1 MRCTMLAMVAL
12 MLFPWTSA
20 AAEPE
25 VVFEDALAGK
35 MDDGWSWLREAPE
48 AWRWTDEGLEIR
60 VQPGNAA
67 TVRNALVRTAPD
79 RQQGKYAIDVTVT
92 NHTLPT
98 IQYEQAGITWY
109 VDGKPVFKL
118 VKELVD
124 GDLVIIPGRVPVP
137 TEEFETI
144 QLRLIVNADSWT
156 AQFRSNMD
164 SEFQT
169 AANGKLPP
177 PNNDQVSIQ
186 CYHGPTDAEHW
197 IRFQDFRIQR
207 IEP

>member
-12 MLFPWTSA
+12 TLFPWTSV

-35 MDDGWSWLREAPE
+35 MDESWSWLREDPE
-48 AWRWTDEGLEIR
+48 AWRWKDDGLEIR
-60 VQPGNAA
+60 IQPGNAA

-79 RQQGKYAIDVTVT
+79 RQQGTYAIDVTVT
-92 NHTLPT
+92 NHTLPK

-137 TEEFETI
+137 TDQFETI
-144 QLRLIVNADSWT
+144 QLRLIVAADTWT

-177 PNNDQVSIQ
+177 SNNDQVSIQ

>member
-20 AAEPE
+20 AAETE

-35 MDDGWSWLREAPE
+35 MDDGWSWLREDSE
-48 AWRWTDEGLEIR
+48 AWRWKDEGLEIR

-79 RQQGKYAIDVTVT
+79 RQQGKFAIDVTVT

-137 TEEFETI
+137 TDEFETI
-144 QLRLIVNADSWT
+144 QLRLIVTADTWT
-156 AQFRSNMD
+156 AQFRSNLD

-197 IRFQDFRIQR
+197 IRFQDFRIQQ

>member
-1 MRCTMLAMVAL
+1 MRGTMLAMLVL
-12 MLFPWTSA
+12 MLFPCTFA
-20 AAEPE
+20 AAQAEI
-25 VVFEDALAGK
+25 VFEDPLAGK
-35 MDDGWSWLREAPE
+35 MDDGWSWLREDPE

-67 TVRNALVRTAPD
+67 TVRNALVRPAPD

-92 NHTLPT
+92 NHTLPK
-98 IQYEQAGITWY
+98 IQWEQAGITWY

-124 GDLVIIPGRVPVP
+124 GELIIIPGRVPVP

-144 QLRLIVNADSWT
+144 QLRLIVTADTWT
-156 AQFRSNMD
+156 AQFRSD
-164 SEFQT
+164 LDGEFKT
-169 AANGKLPP
+169 AAEGKLPP

-186 CYHGPTDAEHW
+186 CYHGPDDAEHW
-197 IRFQDFRIQR
+197 IRFQDFRIHR

>member
-1 MRCTMLAMVAL
+1 MRCTMLALVAL

-20 AAEPE
+20 AAEAE
-25 VVFEDALAGK
+25 VVFEDALAEK
-35 MDDGWSWLREAPE
+35 MDDGWSWLREDPD
-48 AWRWTDEGLEIR
+48 AWRWKDEGLEIR

-79 RQQGKYAIDVTVT
+79 RQQGKFAIDVTVT

-137 TEEFETI
+137 TDEFETI
-144 QLRLIVNADSWT
+144 QLRLIVTADTWT
-156 AQFRSNMD
+156 AQFRSNVD

-186 CYHGPTDAEHW
+186 CYHGPADAEHW
-197 IRFQDFRIQR
+197 IRFQDFRIQQ

>member
-1 MRCTMLAMVAL
+1 MLAMLAL

-20 AAEPE
+20 AAETE

-35 MDDGWSWLREAPE
+35 MDDGWSWLREDPE
-48 AWRWTDEGLEIR
+48 AWRWKDEGLEIR

-79 RQQGKYAIDVTVT
+79 RQQGKFAIDVTVT

-137 TEEFETI
+137 TDEFEKI
-144 QLRLIVNADSWT
+144 QLRLIVTADTWT
-156 AQFRSNMD
+156 AQFRSNLD

-186 CYHGPTDAEHW
+186 CYHGPADAEHW
-197 IRFQDFRIQR
+197 IRFQDFRIQQ

>member
-1 MRCTMLAMVAL
+1 MRCTMLALVAL

-20 AAEPE
+20 AAEAE

-35 MDDGWSWLREAPE
+35 MDDGWSWLREDPD
-48 AWRWTDEGLEIR
+48 AWRWKDEGLEIR

-79 RQQGKYAIDVTVT
+79 RQQGKFAIDVTVT

-137 TEEFETI
+137 IDEFETI
-144 QLRLIVNADSWT
+144 QLRLIVAADRWT
-156 AQFRSNMD
+156 AQFRSNVD

-186 CYHGPTDAEHW
+186 CYHGPADAEHW
-197 IRFQDFRIQR
+197 IRFQDFRIQQ